1 MLIGCCYLPLENVR
15 KMMVVEEEEE
25 KEESYGGIGGIRG
38 NNRRGGI

>member
-15 KMMVVEEEEE
+15 KMMVVEEEE
-25 KEESYGGIGGIRG
+25 SYGGIGGIRG